1 MLKTFLLLTYRNL
14 IKNKFFVLINVLG
27 LGTTLA
33 CCIVAYLNHQFEA
46 DFNKT
51 HENLDKIY
59 KVNIFR
65 EINDREQQYSINPL
79 SLAPTIANSITGI
92 ENLSRYTT
100 SRFSMREGNES
111 DSKTFSQLVAFAD
124 NEFFDIFTFPVIWGN
139 TSSFSDVNSIIL
151 EQRTSERFFGE
162 INPVGQSIT
171 LFNEQG
177 EPVEFTIK
185 AVLEHIPEN
194 SMVRFDAI
202 TTFQNF
208 ISFNQVDEM
217 DWKRWIGATFMTI
230 PNPLDKNSIENQL
243 NSFVEI
249 QNRAR
254 EDWHI
259 TRFELMTLRDFT
271 KISRD
276 IWANWMNFNLHPA
289 QIYGP
294 LIMSVLILLLASFN
308 YMNTS
313 VSIANTRLK
322 EIGVRKVMGSS
333 RRQLVAQFLGEN
345 ALICLLAL
353 LASLLIAVFLIDE
366 YNKMWGYM
374 ELKMTFAGNID
385 FWGFLLLL
393 LVFTSVLAGSY
404 SAFYISSFKPVEV
417 FKGTYRLKEGG
428 WLSKI
433 LLWFQITVSIVAI
446 IASLVFTQ
454 NANFQES
461 FDMGYD
467 VDNVIIVPLA
477 PGVDSKA
484 LKATYETNPDIQGVS
499 FTSQHIGWGGY
510 SRTIE
515 LMDKKTEVQVIEVGP
530 DYLKTM
536 GVKML
541 EGRGLDSEFEASDI
555 ANSIVIDKRTL
566 DELGITDP
574 IGQIIRLDTLS
585 LRIVGVTDNFYMSF
599 WSKPVPIIFWTRT
612 LEPQSLLAIRTNKE
626 VRKSVFDFVKKEWE
640 NQIPHV
646 VFSGFEQ
653 VNVHEEARD
662 VNRNITKINL
672 FLAFIAIVLSSVAL
686 YTLVSLNLIKRIKE
700 IGIRTVLGSSHLSV
714 NWLISKPFILI
725 IGFASISG
733 GIGGYYLARLLLESL
748 WPISVPINITS
759 IALPI
764 VSMLVLAYIILSL
777 KIFNTISKN
786 PVESLRYE

>member
-1 MLKTFLLLTYRNL
+1 
-14 IKNKFFVLINVLG
+14 
-27 LGTTLA
+27 
-33 CCIVAYLNHQFEA
+33 
-46 DFNKT
+46 
-51 HENLDKIY
+51 
-59 KVNIFR
+59 
-65 EINDREQQYSINPL
+65 
-79 SLAPTIANSITGI
+79 
-92 ENLSRYTT
+92 
-100 SRFSMREGNES
+100 
-111 DSKTFSQLVAFAD
+111 
-124 NEFFDIFTFPVIWGN
+124 
-139 TSSFSDVNSIIL
+139 
-151 EQRTSERFFGE
+151 
-162 INPVGQSIT
+162 
-171 LFNEQG
+171 
-177 EPVEFTIK
+177 
-185 AVLEHIPEN
+185 
-194 SMVRFDAI
+194 
-202 TTFQNF
+202 
-208 ISFNQVDEM
+208 
-217 DWKRWIGATFMTI
+217 
-230 PNPLDKNSIENQL
+230 
-243 NSFVEI
+243 
-249 QNRAR
+249 
-254 EDWHI
+254 
-259 TRFELMTLRDFT
+259 
-271 KISRD
+271 
-276 IWANWMNFNLHPA
+276 
-289 QIYGP
+289 
-294 LIMSVLILLLASFN
+294 
-308 YMNTS
+308 MNTS

-333 RRQLVAQFLGEN
+333 RRQLIAQFLGEN

-374 ELKMTFAGNID
+374 ELKMTFAGNIG
-385 FWGFLLLL
+385 FWGFLLFL

-461 FDMGYD
+461 LDMGYD
-467 VDNVIIVPLA
+467 MDNIIVVPLS

-484 LKATYETNPDIQGVS
+484 LKAIYESHPDIQSVT

-515 LMDKKTEVQVIEVGP
+515 LMDKKTEVEVIEVGP

-536 GVKML
+536 GVEML

-555 ANSIVIDKRTL
+555 ANSIVIDKRTN
-566 DELGITDP
+566 DELGIADP

-585 LRIVGVTDNFYMSF
+585 LRIVGVTDNFYMNF
-599 WSKPVPIIFWTRT
+599 WSKPVPIIFWVRT

-626 VRKSVFDFVKKEWE
+626 VRKTVFDFLKTEWE
-640 NQIPHV
+640 KQVPHV

-653 VNVHEEARD
+653 VNIHEEARD
-662 VNRNITKINL
+662 VNRNITNINL

-714 NWLISKPFILI
+714 NWLISKPFIMI
-725 IGFASISG
+725 IVFASISG
-733 GIGGYYLARLLLESL
+733 GIGGYYLASLLLESL
-748 WPISVPINITS
+748 WPIRVPINFTS